1 MHIKYDSEGFCFL
14 ICLGVG
20 VVGIYERIMVN
31 QHFASFK
38 SGPVDGWQIIIDP
51 FWCLVYTHSVTT
63 MPRVEMA
70 YTTNVW

>member
-1 MHIKYDSEGFCFL
+1 MHIKYDSEGFYFL

-51 FWCLVYTHSVTT
+51 F
-63 MPRVEMA
+63 
-70 YTTNVW
+70 